1 MKEGINKVILL
12 GNVGLD
18 PELKF
23 GANGSAVLRLRLAT
37 SDRWKDKQSGEQ
49 KEATEWHTV
58 VFFGPRA
65 EGLAKHI
72 TKGSGAYIEGSLRTR
87 SWEKDGV
94 KRYTTEVIGR
104 EFRFLGGGQR
114 DGGQQQSKPAEQ
126 PADGGDFGDDDIPF
140 RQVDGRV
147 H

>member
-1 MKEGINKVILL
+1 MKEGINKVILV

-104 EFRFLGGGQR
+104 EFRFLGGGQ
-114 DGGQQQSKPAEQ
+114 QQSKPAE

>member
-1 MKEGINKVILL
+1 MKEGINKVILV
-12 GNVGLD
+12 GNVGID
-18 PELKF
+18 PELKH

-49 KEATEWHTV
+49 REETEWHTV